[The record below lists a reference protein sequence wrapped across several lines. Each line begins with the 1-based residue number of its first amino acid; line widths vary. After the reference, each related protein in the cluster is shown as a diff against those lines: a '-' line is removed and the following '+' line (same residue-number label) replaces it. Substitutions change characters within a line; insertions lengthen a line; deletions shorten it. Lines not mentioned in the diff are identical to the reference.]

1 MSFQSM
7 KILYLRTVFWFGLK
21 SGGSVAHTSGVINAL
36 SKVVRVD
43 VISNDTLPG
52 VQSIINIVS
61 PGLLKM
67 IPFSLGEVLYSLR
80 IIKRLEKKVKDYD
93 FIYQRYSGLSF
104 AGAYLAK
111 KNNIPLLLE
120 FNGSAVWAMKNWFK
134 QSSSLKTLLV
144 RMVNSFKIPIVSY
157 IEEYN
162 LRNALL
168 IIVVSTSLKETLT
181 KKGIAEEKILVYPN
195 GVDPQKYSTAI
206 KGDEI
211 KKKYRL
217 GNYKVVGFI
226 GTFGQWHGVV
236 EMARAI
242 ELLFRSNPKMANG
255 VKFLIIGDGKLFTE
269 VKRIISNSG
278 YQENVIFTGQIPQSE
293 GPKYLGAC
301 DILLSPHVRNP
312 DGSKFFGSPTK
323 LFEYMAM
330 GKAII
335 ASNIEQLGEIL
346 RHNKTAYLV
355 EPGNIKQLVEAM
367 LLLIIDSR
375 LRQSLGREAM
385 AEVMKKFTWQKHV
398 EKIFATLNDKRFI
411 GSDI

>member
-1 MSFQSM
+1 MN
-7 KILYLRTVFWFGLK
+7 ILYLRTVFWFGLK
-21 SGGSVAHTSGVINAL
+21 AGGSVGHTSGVINAL
-36 SKVVRVD
+36 SKLVKVD
-43 VISNDTLPG
+43 VFSNDTLPG
-52 VQSIINIVS
+52 VQQEVKVIC
-61 PGLLKM
+61 PGLLKR
-67 IPFSLGEVLYSLR
+67 IPIFGEIFYSFKL
-80 IIKRLEKKVKDYD
+80 IKKLQQIVRNYNY
-93 FIYQRYSGLSF
+93 IYQRNSTFSF
-104 AGAYLAK
+104 VGAYLAK

-120 FNGSAVWAMKNWFK
+120 FNGSAVWVMKNWFK

-144 RMVNSFKIPIVSY
+144 RIVNSFKIPIVSY

-226 GTFGQWHGVV
+226 GTFEQWHGVV

-242 ELLFRSNPKMANG
+242 ELFFRSNPKMGNG

-278 YQENVIFTGQIPQSE
+278 YQENVIFTGQILQSE

-335 ASNIEQLGEIL
+335 ASNLDQIGEVL
-346 RHNKTAYLV
+346 EHENTAYLV
-355 EPGNIKQLVEAM
+355 KPGDINQLADAM
-367 LLLIIDSR
+367 QLLIANSE
-375 LRQSLGREAM
+375 LRRKLGGNAR
-385 AEVMKKFTWQKHV
+385 AEVLKKYTWGKHV
-398 EKIFATLNDKRFI
+398 KKILAKLNERKLK
-411 GSDI
+411 